1 MWRAL
6 FVVALVAC
14 ATGRPVDDDEPVAG
28 KMPIQVSAR
37 DLAGRGQKRTL
48 RAAGERGVERL
59 SFAHQVR
66 RHGEAEL
73 EVELADVAVDGNTHC
88 TVKVMVL
95 ALPSHD
101 LLGIAEGGGT
111 TQGHGDVALADC
123 ITSVGVAL
131 IERKVQPLLR
141 RRYAGR

>member
-6 FVVALVAC
+6 FVVLLAAC
-14 ATGRPVDDDEPVAG
+14 ATGRPVDDEPVAG

-37 DLAGRGQKRTL
+37 DLTGRGQKRSL

-59 SFAHQVR
+59 SFAQQVR
-66 RHGEAEL
+66 RNGDAEL
-73 EVELADVAVDGNTHC
+73 EVELAAASVDGDTRC

-141 RRYAGR
+141 SRYAGR

>member
-6 FVVALVAC
+6 FVVLVAAAC
-14 ATGRPVDDDEPVAG
+14 ATTRSVDDEPASG
-28 KMPIQVSAR
+28 KMGIQVSAK
-37 DLAGRGQKRTL
+37 DLAHHGQQRIL
-48 RAAGERGVERL
+48 RDAGARGVERL
-59 SFAHQVR
+59 AFAQQVR
-66 RHGEAEL
+66 RNGDAEI
-73 EVELADVAVDGNTHC
+73 EVELAAATVDGNTHC